1 MDISDKLIIV
11 CIIFAILAILS
22 IVFGCFYFSSKP
34 ENFKNKTSKEA
45 FIIEKMVDLFK
56 NKSEDFKIIEMMK
69 TYKEQFKNE
78 KFLSTLVGKLTEAD
92 LTEAESEAYITKA
105 EYDAQRAAYAERAKK
120 RREAS
125 AQASARGRG
134 GGRGGRGGRG
144 GYHAP
149 HQHTHPHHEGQH

>member
-34 ENFKNKTSKEA
+34 ENFKNKTSKET

-78 KFLSTLVGKLTEAD
+78 KFLSTLVEKLTKED
-92 LTEAESEAYITKA
+92 FKKPNKSKA
-105 EYDAQRAAYAERAKK
+105 SKK
-120 RREAS
+120 
-125 AQASARGRG
+125 
-134 GGRGGRGGRG
+134 
-144 GYHAP
+144 
-149 HQHTHPHHEGQH
+149 

>member
-34 ENFKNKTSKEA
+34 ENFKNKKSKEA
-45 FIIEKMVDLFK
+45 FIIDKMIALFK

-78 KFLSTLVGKLTEAD
+78 KFIGDLLEKLTQED
-92 LTEAESEAYITKA
+92 FKVS
-105 EYDAQRAAYAERAKK
+105 KK
-120 RREAS
+120 S
-125 AQASARGRG
+125 KKSKK
-134 GGRGGRGGRG
+134 
-144 GYHAP
+144 
-149 HQHTHPHHEGQH
+149 

>member
-78 KFLSTLVGKLTEAD
+78 KFLSTLVEKLTEAD
-92 LTEAESEAYITKA
+92 AEAESESEAYTSPEDYRAAAIKRKA
-105 EYDAQRAAYAERAKK
+105 KYDAWIKQRIKAKIK
-120 RREAS
+120 ARQARR
-125 AQASARGRG
+125 QASAG
-134 GGRGGRGGRG
+134 GSG
-144 GYHAP
+144 
-149 HQHTHPHHEGQH
+149 